1 MKILSCWNGILIEN
15 KLRSFLK
22 NICNYKGLEK
32 FINLNRNSKYRQL
45 DVDWTST
52 FSCLNCDIN
61 NNETSVSSSK
71 TKAQKVHLL
80 IEEIPTIE
88 QMKKSLLDLYD
99 GWMCPICG
107 LHEETFNHV
116 WTCSGHYDI
125 LNNVRDKTINHLLTW
140 ILEYNDNIQDFNDLM
155 ALDIWDISYD
165 PNVFTFIDLVKGI
178 IPMSLSEL
186 LNSWTTKKN
195 VIDVLIQMRQFI
207 FNEIFENVWIPRCLH
222 LKEFER
228 SLGLTKKKKLEFKS
242 VQSLPNNNSSNIN
255 VIHYDS
261 LDSVRNYIYFGKNI
275 IEFYT
280 NLAS

>member
-1 MKILSCWNGILIEN
+1 MKVLPCWNGILIEN

-22 NICNYKGLEK
+22 SICNYKGLEK
-32 FINLNRNSKYRQL
+32 FINLNRNSKYRKL
-45 DVDWTST
+45 EVDWTST

-107 LHEETFNHV
+107 LHDETFNHV
-116 WTCSGHYDI
+116 WMCSGHYDI
-125 LNNVRDKTINHLLTW
+125 INIIRDKTINHLLTW
-140 ILEYNDNIQDFNDLM
+140 ILEYNDNIQDFNNLM

-165 PNVFTFIDLVKGI
+165 PSVFTFIDLIKGI

-186 LNSWTTKKN
+186 LNSWTTQKN
-195 VIDVLIQMRQFI
+195 VVEVLIQMRQFI
-207 FNEIFENVWIPRCLH
+207 FNEIFENVWIPRCSH

-242 VQSLPNNNSSNIN
+242 VRSLPNNNSSNNNI
-255 VIHYDS
+255 ILYDS

-280 NLAS
+280 NLTS